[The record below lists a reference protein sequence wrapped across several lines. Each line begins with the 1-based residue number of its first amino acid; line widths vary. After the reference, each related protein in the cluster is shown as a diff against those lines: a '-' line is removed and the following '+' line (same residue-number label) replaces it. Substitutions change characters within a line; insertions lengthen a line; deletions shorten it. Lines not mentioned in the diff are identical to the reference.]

1 MDVRKLVSLGILVQ
15 FAMLLCCIGG
25 MTWWLSGQG
34 ISDGTLSSQS
44 VVNAGLFSVIFFI
57 SASGIIWRLVANKI
71 HTAVVLIQEYAKESM
86 LTDKVL
92 KTDCS
97 QFGSGDIHEMA
108 KAIEMT
114 TTVLKDRLV
123 FANGVLEAISDAYPF
138 MTVDNDGII
147 NMMGKRLMEV
157 SGKTGKPEDYHG
169 MTIGGFVYGE
179 SDRKTRTDR
188 VLIDGIKIEGE
199 TFIEGFGKTHTL
211 AFSADPIKDSS
222 GNQLGALTI
231 YFDLTTIREQEQQ
244 IKRHSEQISSV
255 AEQAITIAEH
265 VAHSAQIIAMQVKEA
280 SEGAKVQSE
289 RAQETST
296 AMEQMNIT
304 SMEVARH
311 AADAADNAAKAR
323 KQAQAGQSEVTDLI
337 GSIESVHREANN
349 LSGFMDKLGEQTQ
362 SVGSVI
368 NVIQDIADQTNLL
381 ALNAAIEAAR
391 AGEAGRGFAVVAD
404 EVRKLAEKT
413 MEATDEVGAAIK
425 AIQQGAEQS
434 IEGVHHANEAV
445 AQSTTIAQNSGATL
459 NSIVNIV
466 IGTADQVQSI
476 AAAAEEQSATSDQV
490 SHAIEDVT
498 AVATNTAQGM
508 GEANVASALLA
519 GQASELQEL
528 IEKLH
533 AMDNR

>member
-1 MDVRKLVSLGILVQ
+1 
-15 FAMLLCCIGG
+15 
-25 MTWWLSGQG
+25 
-34 ISDGTLSSQS
+34 
-44 VVNAGLFSVIFFI
+44 
-57 SASGIIWRLVANKI
+57 
-71 HTAVVLIQEYAKESM
+71 
-86 LTDKVL
+86 
-92 KTDCS
+92 
-97 QFGSGDIHEMA
+97 
-108 KAIEMT
+108 
-114 TTVLKDRLV
+114 
-123 FANGVLEAISDAYPF
+123 
-138 MTVDNDGII
+138 
-147 NMMGKRLMEV
+147 
-157 SGKTGKPEDYHG
+157 
-169 MTIGGFVYGE
+169 
-179 SDRKTRTDR
+179 
-188 VLIDGIKIEGE
+188 
-199 TFIEGFGKTHTL
+199 
-211 AFSADPIKDSS
+211 
-222 GNQLGALTI
+222 
-231 YFDLTTIREQEQQ
+231 
-244 IKRHSEQISSV
+244 
-255 AEQAITIAEH
+255 
-265 VAHSAQIIAMQVKEA
+265 MQVKEA